1 MKTNIFRM
9 LGVLTLLSG
18 VMIACSDDETTPEV
32 APTFPDPVSAE
43 VAAGDTYTFTISPST
58 DWTLGLSDSSVSY
71 FSLLDGQMAA
81 YRMYGE
87 AGTHQITVQ
96 VSEFE
101 EFDTDRRCEV
111 WLTQGTGTLQ
121 ETRTILTLTRRSMTR
136 ELSLYMAQYDA
147 DATDPDFVRDEDS
160 NLLYEAEAASEMD
173 YIYDSYNQIYL
184 QRFAIDANLAWS
196 FTELPAWFGTN
207 EVRGGEVGRTEIF
220 SRVNSTAHPFEDT
233 TFDLGFIDVSNA
245 NAPKVLDTKVR
256 VSLPGCDAFCAVDRL
271 AATVAFTAAGEY
283 DNNGALVETGA
294 VGTFNAPMGARLLV
308 AAKVGDRYL
317 FDADRVDWVTLTM
330 EELPEASTEYGIWSR
345 SFTVTVAANSEAA
358 RSAVVIAVP
367 QSIARTISDPSELLT
382 EEGTALIEG
391 ATLVSTLNQASGLPE
406 DFEAIQAVDP
416 ATLKGWNITFGE
428 LAKGSWPWMNDWAS
442 IPYAYTLNYT
452 STEAVGEFFVQVDYA
467 SYRIFGFDGPDE
479 EYTDLES
486 CWIALEEG
494 AQTGSKRV
502 TMRLGE
508 QYTAADGSTK
518 TYENPLAGDGGENEA
533 TIVFYDRDGV
543 ALTMLYCSLT
553 KGSTPGGGEVDENAV
568 SFVDAEAAAAA
579 GVYLKPMV
587 QTDADYSHE
596 LAYME
601 VPQYY
606 VIFTKPASVALN
618 VPSYIYG
625 HSYNTS
631 WMNVEQS
638 SETVATLV
646 ATETS
651 AGTKSAV
658 TLYASMGLEGATSA
672 AQLTCLYDPSYV
684 DEGAGDDEEPTTPP
698 YDPHGAITFVDMA
711 AAEALGATLY
721 ALPETDDMYSFDL
734 EYVAVPQFR
743 LTLKQPGSITLRVPA
758 YYFGFQY
765 SSGWL
770 SFSPDWM
777 ENTTEVTITMTS
789 TGTTEQQTSLSLYV
803 DMETQAAQIHCV
815 LLNE

>member
-245 NAPKVLDTKVR
+245 NAPKVLETKVR

-271 AATVAFTAAGEY
+271 AATVAFTAAGEC

-330 EELPEASTEYGIWSR
+330 EELPEASTECGIWSR

-391 ATLVSTLNQASGLPE
+391 AMLVSTLNQASGLPE

-553 KGSTPGGGEVDENAV
+553 KGSTPGGEVDENAV

-579 GVYLKPMV
+579 GIYLKPMV

-638 SETVATLV
+638 SETVVTLV

>member
-9 LGVLTLLSG
+9 LGVLALLSG

-71 FSLLDGQMAA
+71 FSLLDGEMAA

-207 EVRGGEVGRTEIF
+207 EVRGGQVGRTEIF

-428 LAKGSWPWMNDWAS
+428 LSKGSWPWMNDWAS